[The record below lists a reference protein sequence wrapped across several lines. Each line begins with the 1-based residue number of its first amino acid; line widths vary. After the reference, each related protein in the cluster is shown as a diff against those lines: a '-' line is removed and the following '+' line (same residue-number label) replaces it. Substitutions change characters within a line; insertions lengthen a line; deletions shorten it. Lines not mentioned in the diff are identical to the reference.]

1 MTADIDAGFGI
12 WLSKQHFRLY
22 GINTPEM
29 KGTDKQ
35 RATAAR
41 DALRGLVEGK
51 EITVR
56 THKDVKEKFGRWL
69 AEVYVRQSDNSE
81 LYVNE
86 YMVRQGYAVPFMAD

>member
-1 MTADIDAGFGI
+1 
-12 WLSKQHFRLY
+12 
-22 GINTPEM
+22 M
-29 KGTDKQ
+29 KGPDKQ

-41 DALRGLVEGK
+41 DALRALVEGK

-69 AEVYVRQSDNSE
+69 AEVYVKQEDSSE